1 MRHELNI
8 VQAGKA
14 LNEANKALI
23 MIHGRGGTAED
34 ILGLSAHL
42 NTEDFALLAPQAT
55 HHTWYPHSFM
65 APTESNEPGL
75 SSALDT
81 VKATV
86 KMVEDAGIA
95 SENTYF
101 FGFSQGA
108 CLSLEFLARN
118 AKRYGGAAAII
129 GGLIGEK
136 INQQPYQG
144 DFDSTPIYLG
154 TSNPDF
160 HVPLERVQET
170 ETILSQ
176 MNAKVTLQAFENIG
190 HTIHPKQIDWMNRFI
205 L

>member
-101 FGFSQGA
+101 FG
-108 CLSLEFLARN
+108 
-118 AKRYGGAAAII
+118 
-129 GGLIGEK
+129 
-136 INQQPYQG
+136 
-144 DFDSTPIYLG
+144 
-154 TSNPDF
+154 
-160 HVPLERVQET
+160 
-170 ETILSQ
+170 
-176 MNAKVTLQAFENIG
+176 
-190 HTIHPKQIDWMNRFI
+190 
-205 L
+205 